1 MGCGYMFRGKNRSR
15 KLDVKN
21 EESFYEYS
29 VRKQTLAELSEDN
42 KMSIR
47 TIHRRLTT
55 QFKKEME
62 RNMKLRINPRLSH
75 YTSSVLILDATFFG
89 KKGSDTQWGILVAQD
104 GITGDILASKHIF
117 QETLEDYRILLRRMK
132 QEMISK
138 ASFCSDGRS

>member
-89 KKGSDTQWGILVAQD
+89 KKGSDTQ
-104 GITGDILASKHIF
+104 
-117 QETLEDYRILLRRMK
+117 
-132 QEMISK
+132 
-138 ASFCSDGRS
+138 